1 MKILLSKDTW
11 FPYVFISGR
20 HYLQF
25 PNITCHP
32 PCHLC
37 STPISVLKTFR
48 ESSVTQTHS
57 PVVMS
62 ATTLLMPVAAMPQTA
77 MRPPSIVV
85 VSHQNR
91 VGGGVGGSEELSLFH
106 QVRRLIIIAT
116 SNVKIRVRATV
127 QLPPLDAPFFQP
139 AHSVLLIWKIMH
151 STHLHST
158 RLGKIFVSNPKSGT
172 KSDAIRHL
180 YCAP

>member
-62 ATTLLMPVAAMPQTA
+62 ATTLLMPIAGSCHAVDRHASAVH
-77 MRPPSIVV
+77 RSSIPPKQGWRRSWGIGRALAVPPGEETDYN
-85 VSHQNR
+85 SHQQCQNT
-91 VGGGVGGSEELSLFH
+91 STCHS
-106 QVRRLIIIAT
+106 AT
-116 SNVKIRVRATV
+116 ATPGRPL
-127 QLPPLDAPFFQP
+127 LPTGTQCA
-139 AHSVLLIWKIMH
+139 ANMENNA
-151 STHLHST
+151 LHT
-158 RLGKIFVSNPKSGT
+158 FP
-172 KSDAIRHL
+172 
-180 YCAP
+180 

>member
-91 VGGGVGGSEELSLFH
+91 VGGGVGGSLFH

-151 STHLHST
+151 STHFHNT

-172 KSDAIRHL
+172 NSDAIRHL